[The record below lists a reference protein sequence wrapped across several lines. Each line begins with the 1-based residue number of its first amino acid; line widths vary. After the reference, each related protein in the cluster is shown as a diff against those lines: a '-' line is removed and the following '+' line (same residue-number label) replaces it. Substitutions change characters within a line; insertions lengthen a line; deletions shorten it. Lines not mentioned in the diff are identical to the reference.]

1 MSWVN
6 SPELFCDT
14 SKTVSDNMNI
24 YALDPKSI
32 FTVYPPT
39 VRAYKNASGATAS
52 PDCLKYVDV
61 YMGDL
66 LCAAQ
71 GDPTQ
76 QHRVS
81 EITICALMDILPYLP
96 SEVKESTISKK
107 SLARDRDWAE
117 IKEILGWMIDTDDLG
132 S

>member
-1 MSWVN
+1 MGWIN
-6 SPELFCDT
+6 SPELFYDA

-24 YALDPKSI
+24 YALDPKFT

-39 VRAYKNASGATAS
+39 NRTYKNASGATTS
-52 PDCLKYVDV
+52 IDCLKYVDV

-66 LCAAQ
+66 ICAAQ

-81 EITICALMDILPYLP
+81 EIISICN
-96 SEVKESTISKK
+96 E
-107 SLARDRDWAE
+107 DRY
-117 IKEILGWMIDTDDLG
+117 MNIDL
-132 S
+132 